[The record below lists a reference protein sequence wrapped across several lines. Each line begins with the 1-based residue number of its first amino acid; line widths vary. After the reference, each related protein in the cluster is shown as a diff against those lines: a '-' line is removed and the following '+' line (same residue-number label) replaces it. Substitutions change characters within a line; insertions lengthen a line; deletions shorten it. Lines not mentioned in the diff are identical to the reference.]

1 MHVGETS
8 EEILHDLMLKDR
20 VRRNEII
27 ERRLQFGTT
36 VRFVRDSDDVLARDG
51 GDEDDSVLQTEVAT
65 QAMRNA
71 LNTRGL
77 DVRELTEKE
86 ISDEKQRIARE
97 QSLKYRKGGLSR
109 VERRKMKRE
118 RTATSV
124 ELRKQWNS
132 TSKRRLAVVQR
143 YLSGGG
149 SNGTTSGT
157 NAGTG
162 KDESGMAEFQRMLKK
177 KGKKKKKD
185 SKSRSSLVVVEE
197 DDEEEDNEEEER
209 KRKGE
214 EPLRPAVRSALFRP
228 KRMSPSKMTRSSRAS
243 LLPLGLSRIG
253 SRKMLRESAILL
265 PSEKLALEEK
275 KSAEQILEEK
285 LKKMLAE
292 DDKADDNTAVAAV
305 VPANLLPPPF
315 EQEVEAKR
323 TLVGGDDD
331 DDDNNN
337 NNNKEEGSGDEGAET
352 EEMYRA
358 RQKKEKEESM
368 KSSMAAEKKRKN
380 QKDRMVRSLYVGFS
394 PGFRTLT
401 EPWKQ
406 TVFSLELPRIECVR
420 GNGAQQF

>member
-27 ERRLQFGTT
+27 ERQLQFGTT

-143 YLSGGG
+143 YLSGG
-149 SNGTTSGT
+149 NGTTSGT
-157 NAGTG
+157 NAGSG

-177 KGKKKKKD
+177 KGREKKKD

-197 DDEEEDNEEEER
+197 EDNEEDNEEEER
-209 KRKGE
+209 IRKGE
-214 EPLRPAVRSALFRP
+214 EPMRPAVRSALFRP

-243 LLPLGLSRIG
+243 LLPLGLSREG

-265 PSEKLALEEK
+265 PSEMLALEEK

-315 EQEVEAKR
+315 EKEVEAKR
-323 TLVGGDDD
+323 TLVGG

>member
-177 KGKKKKKD
+177 KEKKKK
-185 SKSRSSLVVVEE
+185 R
-197 DDEEEDNEEEER
+197 
-209 KRKGE
+209 
-214 EPLRPAVRSALFRP
+214 
-228 KRMSPSKMTRSSRAS
+228 TRS
-243 LLPLGLSRIG
+243 L
-253 SRKMLRESAILL
+253 
-265 PSEKLALEEK
+265 
-275 KSAEQILEEK
+275 
-285 LKKMLAE
+285 
-292 DDKADDNTAVAAV
+292 D
-305 VPANLLPPPF
+305 
-315 EQEVEAKR
+315 
-323 TLVGGDDD
+323 LV
-331 DDDNNN
+331 
-337 NNNKEEGSGDEGAET
+337 
-352 EEMYRA
+352 
-358 RQKKEKEESM
+358 
-368 KSSMAAEKKRKN
+368 
-380 QKDRMVRSLYVGFS
+380 
-394 PGFRTLT
+394 
-401 EPWKQ
+401 
-406 TVFSLELPRIECVR
+406 
-420 GNGAQQF
+420 